1 MSAARPIAT
10 VAPPRLEAASCGAC
24 GHLFLPRGPLC
35 PRCWSSDLST
45 RELCGQGEVATFTVY
60 RQQYHRDFPP
70 PYVIALIALREG
82 PRMISNVVGCAP
94 ESVRVGMPVRVR
106 FEPRGERV
114 LPLFEPDGAAAATTA
129 SFPGEDEGSTRPL
142 TRRRGGAQAEEK
154 YR

>member
-1 MSAARPIAT
+1 MSVTRPTAAA
-10 VAPPRLEAASCGAC
+10 APPRLEAASCSAC
-24 GHLFLPRGPLC
+24 GHLFLPKGPLC
-35 PRCWSSDLST
+35 PRCWSSDLTT

-114 LPLFEPDGAAAATTA
+114 LPLFEPAGSAAATTP
-129 SFPGEDEGSTRPL
+129 SNPGEP
-142 TRRRGGAQAEEK
+142 A
-154 YR
+154 